1 MEYVLIIGIYLVSL
15 GVVLA
20 FSYGAHKNDVED
32 YKVYESGSSP
42 LRNMLDDYDTPKYP
56 WTNNAPESNYI
67 GLPIVIADDD
77 FLEHLAEMGFE
88 TSIDVA
94 ELNDEWNE
102 WAGENLE

>member
-42 LRNMLDDYDTPKYP
+42 LRNMLDDYDTPEYLL
-56 WTNNAPESNYI
+56 TFDALTR
-67 GLPIVIADDD
+67 LPILVADDD
-77 FLEHLAEMGFE
+77 FLEHLHEVGFDD
-88 TSIDVA
+88 TI
-94 ELNDEWNE
+94 ELDEAFIE
-102 WAGENLE
+102 WDDWAAENLE